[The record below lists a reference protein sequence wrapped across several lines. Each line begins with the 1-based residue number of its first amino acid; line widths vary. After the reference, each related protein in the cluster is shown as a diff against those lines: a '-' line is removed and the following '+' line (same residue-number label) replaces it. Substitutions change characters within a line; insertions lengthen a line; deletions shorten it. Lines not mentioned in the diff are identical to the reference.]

1 MGWGEGCSFNPYIL
15 FKYRASLLLD
25 DMYEEL
31 FSVAIHTSNCP
42 SLFTTPPPP
51 PPYPRQRPTLNTFP
65 KGDIRP
71 QNDGERLVAF
81 GGVIVG
87 AGFYGLAIGAIAAI
101 VGNVD
106 SAKQYVRVKHQERDE
121 KRLEAAER
129 WERWCERM

>member
-1 MGWGEGCSFNPYIL
+1 MTNPRHFL
-15 FKYRASLLLD
+15 
-25 DMYEEL
+25 
-31 FSVAIHTSNCP
+31 
-42 SLFTTPPPP
+42 
-51 PPYPRQRPTLNTFP
+51 

-121 KRLEAAER
+121 KRLVAVER
-129 WERWCERM
+129 GGERV